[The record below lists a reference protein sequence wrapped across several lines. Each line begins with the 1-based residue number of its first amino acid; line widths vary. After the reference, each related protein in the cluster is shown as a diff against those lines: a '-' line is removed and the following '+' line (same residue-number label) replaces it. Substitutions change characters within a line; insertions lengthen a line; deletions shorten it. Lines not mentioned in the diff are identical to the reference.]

1 MAANEWMSWGCLDE
15 GATTQNIRNSSIR
28 SHPSEEE
35 NRFSLRNVSLRNVVK
50 CGYSP
55 AKFAIF
61 SHFAL
66 QTGN

>member
-1 MAANEWMSWGCLDE
+1 MAVNEWMSWGRLDE
-15 GATTQNIRNSSIR
+15 GAKTQNIHNSSIR
-28 SHPSEEE
+28 SHPSEGE
-35 NRFSLRNVSLRNVVK
+35 NRFSLRNVVK